1 MMLALLLL
9 AAQNDKAQANARD
22 DAWESAWVTHCRG
35 IYTTTNKTSGMVLQV
50 GDSITYSNPYGQ
62 WPRYGAGKT
71 AEDAALLAWCKATQA
86 FPGSLTATDKN
97 GFYLCAADVSNRSM
111 TAASGISTAESLS
124 GAGNGAT
131 PMPSTT
137 STATAQGYVT
147 SASYGANLQITTLAA
162 AFADAQV
169 AVVMLGT
176 NDVLGGRSAG
186 AFIADLTSI
195 VDVLEGRNIVVILS
209 TLPPCKSGDVTP
221 HNAAIRT
228 FAETR
233 GLPLIDFYE
242 EILARRPGIAWQD
255 TLISGDGIH
264 PTGAASAADPY
275 TPGGNPATHQTG
287 TNATND
293 GYLLRSW
300 LTVQKLKEVKS
311 YVVDGVDP
319 PAAPPAP
326 PAPAA
331 PPPVV
336 ASSSSGSGDDEGACS
351 CGTVRVAI
359 PPLVGLLGLLLLA
372 GRRR

>member
-1 MMLALLLL
+1 MTLALLL
-9 AAQNDKAQANARD
+9 AAALQNDQTQANSRD
-22 DAWESAWVTHCRG
+22 DAWEAAWVTHCKG
-35 IYTTTNKTSGMVLQV
+35 VYTTTGKTTGMVLHL

-71 AEDAALLAWCKATQA
+71 AEDAAILAWCMATQA
-86 FPGSLTATDKN
+86 FPGALTATDKN

-111 TAASGISTAESLS
+111 TASSGITSAEYLS

-137 STATAQGYVT
+137 DTPTAQGYVT
-147 SASYGANLQITTLAA
+147 SASYGGNLHITSVAA

-176 NDVLGGRSAG
+176 NDVLAGRSAG
-186 AFIADLTSI
+186 AFIADLTAI
-195 VDVLEGRNIVVILS
+195 VDVLEGRNIVVVLS
-209 TLPPCKSGDVTP
+209 TLPPCELGDVTP
-221 HNAAIRT
+221 HNAAIRS
-228 FAETR
+228 FAGTR
-233 GLPLIDFYE
+233 GLPLIDYYE
-242 EILARRPGIAWQD
+242 EILARRPGIGWQD
-255 TLISGDGIH
+255 TLIADDGIH

-293 GYLLRSW
+293 GYLLRGW
-300 LTVQKLKEVKS
+300 LTVQKLKEVKLK
-311 YVVDGVDP
+311 VVDT
-319 PAAPPAP
+319 
-326 PAPAA
+326 PAA

-336 ASSSSGSGDDEGACS
+336 ASSSDDDDDEGACS
-351 CGTVRVAI
+351 CGTARGAL
-359 PPLVGLLGLLLLA
+359 PPLAGLLGLLLLA